1 MFGSIFWII
10 YGILTFIAF
19 IIISLVDDFPNENLL
34 GFVDDFT
41 IMAFLLRLIV
51 AILWLPLLIIFFVIL
66 SIDKIKER
74 K

>member
-1 MFGSIFWII
+1 MFWSIFWII
-10 YGILTFIAF
+10 YGVLTFIAF

-41 IMAFLLRLIV
+41 IMAFLFRFIV

-66 SIDKIKER
+66 SIDKNKER